1 MRTVLGID
9 PGVKHT
15 GWCVLRDTGP
25 LSVYKPIARGVI
37 IPPGEGKHGVAEV
50 LSWVLPRMRQVLL
63 DYGPTLV
70 AVEEVTWYGR
80 GRRITLPLS
89 HVAGALI
96 ALSALSKAVL
106 FVLLPGQK
114 VKKRPRWITEKW
126 SEHEAD
132 AALLALAA
140 INLQELLDCAEPADT
155 ACERKRQ
162 LAVSKRRISVEEF
175 ARGTP

>member
-15 GWCVLRDTGP
+15 GWCVLKAG
-25 LSVYKPIARGVI
+25 KPIARGII

-50 LSWVLPRMRQVLL
+50 LAWVLPRMRRILL

-89 HVAGALI
+89 HIAGALM
-96 ALSALSKAVL
+96 ALSALSTSAT

-114 VKKRPRWITEKW
+114 IKKRPRWITSKW

-140 INLQELLDCAEPADT
+140 INLQELLSCAEPADT
-155 ACERKRQ
+155 VCERKRQ
-162 LAVSKRRISVEEF
+162 LAVSKRLISVEEF
-175 ARGTP
+175 ARGMP